1 MTNTVIRLGYIS
13 VSGGGGGGGGYE
25 EYASLAA
32 FPPVGTSG
40 VIYLA
45 LNTNKLYRYN
55 GMGYVVISPSEVTSV
70 NTETGAVVLDKT
82 DIGLGNVD
90 NTSDLNKP
98 ISTATQT
105 ALDLITDVN
114 WTGDYNNGVTYN
126 VGDGVM
132 FNGASFRMIT
142 FIGAA
147 GYPPSAYPGS
157 WLQITDYVSAND
169 VGLGNVDNTS
179 DADKPISDATQDALD
194 DLSDNITKEIVSFI
208 ITDWTLSVDEYT
220 FSVPAATHGKGTNP
234 EITVLE
240 NTGSE
245 FAEVILY
252 KAINASGD
260 IFLAVSAVPDNR
272 FAGKLIIS

>member
-13 VSGGGGGGGGYE
+13 VSGGGGGGGGGYE

-105 ALDLITDVN
+105 ALNSI
-114 WTGDYNNGVTYN
+114 
-126 VGDGVM
+126 
-132 FNGASFRMIT
+132 
-142 FIGAA
+142 
-147 GYPPSAYPGS
+147 
-157 WLQITDYVSAND
+157 
-169 VGLGNVDNTS
+169 NT
-179 DADKPISDATQDALD
+179 A
-194 DLSDNITKEIVSFI
+194 ITKSIISFVI
-208 ITDWTLSVDEYT
+208 ADWVLSVDEYT
-220 FSVPAATHGKGTNP
+220 LSVPATTHTKGINP
-234 EITVLE
+234 EVIVLE

-252 KAINASGD
+252 KAVNASGD
-260 IFLAVSAVPDNR
+260 ILLAVSAVPDNR
-272 FAGKLIIS
+272 FTGKLIIS

>member
-13 VSGGGGGGGGYE
+13 VSGGGGGGGGGYE

-90 NTSDLNKP
+90 NTSD
-98 ISTATQT
+98 
-105 ALDLITDVN
+105 
-114 WTGDYNNGVTYN
+114 
-126 VGDGVM
+126 
-132 FNGASFRMIT
+132 
-142 FIGAA
+142 
-147 GYPPSAYPGS
+147 
-157 WLQITDYVSAND
+157 
-169 VGLGNVDNTS
+169 
-179 DADKPISDATQDALD
+179 ADKPISDATQDALD
-194 DLSDNITKEIVSFI
+194 ALSADITKEIISFI
-208 ITDWTLSVDEYT
+208 VADWVLSVDEYT
-220 FSVPAATHGKGTNP
+220 FSVSAATHGKGTNP

-260 IFLAVSAVPDNR
+260 ILLAVSAVPDNR